1 MNIFEL
7 FRLSIAA
14 LKSNILRTLLTM
26 LGIVIGISSVIIII
40 SIGQGASQSITNQV
54 SSFGSNLVDVA
65 PASVKSGGATGLPVS
80 SLTLADAEAIA
91 NKKNISNVTD
101 VSGYITTSATIS
113 SNGQNEKYTV
123 VGGSPSIFNILAI
136 SIDKGDLFVS
146 DDEAALSKVAVV
158 GPEVANTI
166 FGVGTDPI
174 GKQIQINSKTFRVIG
189 VTKTKGSSGFIN
201 YDKFVFVP
209 LKTGMSVL
217 FGGNSKLQSIYVT
230 VTNTKI
236 INNTMNDI
244 GNLLLSL
251 HKIDNVADANFS
263 VNSSSDALSTLN
275 TITNL
280 LTLMLAGIAG
290 ISLVV
295 GGIGIMNIMLVT
307 VTERTREIGLL
318 KAIGAKRKDILKQ
331 FLIEAVVLTVLGGI
345 IGITLGGSLSYLAS
359 KLINI
364 PFVLQPSSVLL
375 AVGVSSIVGII
386 FGLYPAS
393 RASKL
398 NPIDA
403 LRFE

>member
-7 FRLSIAA
+7 FKMSFVA

-40 SIGQGASQSITNQV
+40 SIGQGASKSITDQV
-54 SSFGSNLVDVA
+54 SSFGGNLVEVS
-65 PASVKSGGATGLPVS
+65 PVSSKNQSQGLPVS
-80 SLTLADAEAIA
+80 SLTLSDAEAIG
-91 NKKNISNVTD
+91 NKKLISNID
-101 VSGYITTSATIS
+101 KSSGFISQGFSVSA
-113 SNGQNEKYTV
+113 NGQSKSYSV
-123 VGGSPSIFNILAI
+123 VGGSPSIFSILNL
-136 SIDKGDLFVS
+136 SIDKGEIFTS
-146 DDEAALSKVAVV
+146 DDEAVLAKVAVI
-158 GPEVANTI
+158 GPTVAEEI
-166 FGVGTDPI
+166 FGAGTNPI
-174 GKQIQINSKTFRVIG
+174 GKQIQIGTKNFRVIG
-189 VTKTKGSSGFIN
+189 VTKTKGSGGFVN
-201 YDKFVFVP
+201 YDKMVIIP
-209 LKTGMSVL
+209 LRTGMKLL
-217 FGGNSKLQSIYVT
+217 FGDSKIQSIYVAIAD
-230 VTNTKI
+230 TKFTD
-236 INNTMNDI
+236 NTMNDI
-244 GNLLLSL
+244 GNLLLSQ
-251 HKIDNVADANFS
+251 HKIDNPANADFS
-263 VNSSSDALSTLN
+263 VNSSKDALGTLN

-307 VTERTREIGLL
+307 VTERTKEIGLL
-318 KAIGAKRKDILKQ
+318 KAIGAKRADILKQ
-331 FLIEAVVLTVLGGI
+331 FLIEAVLLTVAGGI
-345 IGITLGGSLSYLAS
+345 IGVIFGTALSFWAS

-364 PFVLQPSSVLL
+364 PFVLQPYSILL